1 MPKNAEEMFIEML
14 MEGMLKGGKSTK
26 RPVALN
32 KEAVN
37 ELAKKK
43 NNKVLFDAHIKAGF
57 TAEQSMQIITA
68 IINKL

>member
-32 KEAVN
+32 KETVN
-37 ELAKKK
+37 ELAK

>member
-1 MPKNAEEMFIEML
+1 MNWQ
-14 MEGMLKGGKSTK
+14 
-26 RPVALN
+26 
-32 KEAVN
+32 
-37 ELAKKK
+37 K

>member
-1 MPKNAEEMFIEML
+1 MSKNAEEMFIEML

-37 ELAKKK
+37 ELAK
-43 NNKVLFDAHIKAGF
+43 NNKVLF
-57 TAEQSMQIITA
+57 
-68 IINKL
+68 

>member
-37 ELAKKK
+37 ELAK
-43 NNKVLFDAHIKAGF
+43 NNKILFDAHIKAGF

>member
-37 ELAKKK
+37 ELAKN

>member
-1 MPKNAEEMFIEML
+1 
-14 MEGMLKGGKSTK
+14 MLKGGKSTK

-37 ELAKKK
+37 ELAK